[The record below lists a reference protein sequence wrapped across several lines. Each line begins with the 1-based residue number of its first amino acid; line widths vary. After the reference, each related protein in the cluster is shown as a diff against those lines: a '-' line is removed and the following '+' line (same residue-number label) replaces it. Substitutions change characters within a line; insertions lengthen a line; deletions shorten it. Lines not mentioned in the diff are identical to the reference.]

1 MERNGKTKDV
11 FINPSYEHSF
21 VYPIMQT
28 SIYLPF
34 FRDIEKGEKI

>member
-1 MERNGKTKDV
+1 MEEKGKTKGV

-28 SIYLPF
+28 SIYLSF
-34 FRDIEKGEKI
+34 FRDIGKREKI

>member
-1 MERNGKTKDV
+1 MEGNGKTKGV
-11 FINPSYEHSF
+11 FIDPSYEHPF

-34 FRDIEKGEKI
+34 FRDIGKREKI